1 MADAFQ
7 RLARRFGWARICVG
21 GHVGGKPPDG
31 GAQPTY
37 SRLLAP
43 TQLARRIAADAVN
56 AFAQSPALE
65 IFTASRKEAA
75 ERREKFFI
83 QSDLRLG
90 LAAGFGGFGVI
101 ADEHARSG
109 STQRRTRR

>member
-1 MADAFQ
+1 MA
-7 RLARRFGWARICVG
+7 ARSQHILDCS
-21 GHVGGKPPDG
+21 HPPSS
-31 GAQPTY
+31 P
-37 SRLLAP
+37 
-43 TQLARRIAADAVN
+43 AALRPIAVN

-109 STQRRTRR
+109 SSQRRRRR